1 MAVAAQKLL
10 PAAVVEPLPEALF
23 WLLVT
28 GEVPTKSQVAVSTA
42 RLRHQHHV
50 HTRALHARPQEHERY
65 PVCIYINPHESPRAR
80 SPLMSSKLLGR
91 CRACASAL
99 LHRFASNRDHRWRA

>member
-1 MAVAAQKLL
+1 MRRRDARAVAVAAQKLL

-42 RLRHQHHV
+42 RLRLRHQHHV
-50 HTRALHARPQEHERY
+50 HTRALHARPQENMGG
-65 PVCIYINPHESPRAR
+65 I
-80 SPLMSSKLLGR
+80 L
-91 CRACASAL
+91 CAFIPA
-99 LHRFASNRDHRWRA
+99 